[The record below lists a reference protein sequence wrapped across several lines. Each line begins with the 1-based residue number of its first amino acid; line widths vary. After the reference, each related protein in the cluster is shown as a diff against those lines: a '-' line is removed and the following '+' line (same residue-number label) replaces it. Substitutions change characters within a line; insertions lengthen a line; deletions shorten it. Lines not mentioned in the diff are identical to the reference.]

1 MGAQE
6 EERVVGFVQIYCVSD
21 LVQQIALLLVFTV

>member
-1 MGAQE
+1 MDKMGAQE
-6 EERVVGFVQIYCVSD
+6 DLVAYCVSD